1 MYISLPPL
9 FLKNSRDNMPR
20 VIHQNAQN
28 FEENEKHRDLI
39 GGLYNMISE
48 LCVKVQVPYC
58 VQTVPDPDVGSFF
71 LALSLLKK
79 CARELSANSTRR
91 RVI

>member
-1 MYISLPPL
+1 MYLSLPPL
-9 FLKNSRDNMPR
+9 FLENSRDNMPR

-71 LALSLLKK
+71 LGAVAAQKV
-79 CARELSANSTRR
+79 
-91 RVI
+91 RV